1 MYFLKWHPLQ
11 GFSKQRVMFD
21 FCDKLLFWLTSVV
34 KLKVPQENRN
44 CTNDKRQTM
53 LFYPI
58 VRFLQ
63 NNFENGTCK

>member
-21 FCDKLLFWLTSVV
+21 FCDKLLFWQTDKCCKIESASRE
-34 KLKVPQENRN
+34 PQLY
-44 CTNDKRQTM
+44 KRQTM